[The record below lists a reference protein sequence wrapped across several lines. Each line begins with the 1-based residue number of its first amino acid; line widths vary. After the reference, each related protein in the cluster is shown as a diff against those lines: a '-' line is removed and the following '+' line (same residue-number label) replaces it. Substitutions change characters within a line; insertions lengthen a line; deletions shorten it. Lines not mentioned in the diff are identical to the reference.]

1 MKDSIGVMPR
11 RRAEGFLNLK
21 HRVFFFEA
29 IPAGISR
36 GMATFSSYLKQL
48 RMIFSPQTG
57 AYKSLGGFITI
68 GSIFP
73 GEWDWQVF
81 WNMTA
86 FLSIVLA
93 IMNILPIPALDGGHV
108 MFLVYEMVAGRK
120 PSDKFME
127 YAQLTGML
135 LFFTYSLCQCKRYCK
150 IVPVMII
157 RRIGFNSL
165 YLLLHLC
172 TQFN

>member
-1 MKDSIGVMPR
+1 MPLG
-11 RRAEGFLNLK
+11 ELNK
-21 HRVFFFEA
+21 FFEFRTLEYSFFES
-29 IPAGISR
+29 IPAGISK
-36 GMATFSSYLKQL
+36 GMSTFSSYLKQL
-48 RMIFSPQTG
+48 KMIFSPQTG

-73 GEWDWQVF
+73 GSWDWQVF

-93 IMNILPIPALDGGHV
+93 IMNLLPIPALDGGHV

-135 LFFTYSLCQCKRYCK
+135 LLFALIFYANAND
-150 IVPVMII
+150 II
-157 RRIGFNSL
+157 R
-165 YLLLHLC
+165 LLR
-172 TQFN
+172 